1 MDTLRYVAL
10 IGDIRGSRDLE
21 DRAQVQER
29 FERTLED
36 ANETFDEAIAA
47 DLVITTGD
55 EFQGLFTTPSAAL
68 EALVAVADELAP
80 VRFVF
85 GLGHGTLETKL
96 KPQAVGMDGPCFHRA
111 RQALEAASQDQVFAR
126 VSGFGSSTDP
136 WANTVLDLV
145 GALRQRWTDR
155 QQAFIRA
162 YRELPTQRA
171 VAERFEVSPSVVS
184 ESLTAASFHRVHDA
198 ETFLAQRL
206 EEASR

>member
-1 MDTLRYVAL
+1 MDASRYVAL

-29 FERTLED
+29 FEGTLED

-68 EALVAVADELAP
+68 GVLVTIADELAP
-80 VRFVF
+80 IRFVF
-85 GLGHGTLETKL
+85 GLGRGTLETKL

-111 RQALEAASQDQVFAR
+111 REALEAASQQQVFAR
-126 VSGFGSSTDP
+126 VSGFGASTDP
-136 WANTVLDLV
+136 WANTVLSLV
-145 GALRQRWTDR
+145 GVVRERWTDR
-155 QQAFIRA
+155 QRAFIRA

-171 VAERFEVSPSVVS
+171 VAQRFEVSPSVVS